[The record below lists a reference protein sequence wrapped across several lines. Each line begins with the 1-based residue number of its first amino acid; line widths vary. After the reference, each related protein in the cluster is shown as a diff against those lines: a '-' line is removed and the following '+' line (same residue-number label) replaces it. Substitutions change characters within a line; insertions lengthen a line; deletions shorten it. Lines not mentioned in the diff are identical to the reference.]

1 MSPTS
6 VDRAARSRHAR
17 LPVAEVRQ
25 LAETATLLETLLSK
39 APFGFGFVDREFR
52 LVRLNETLAA
62 VNGST
67 VAEQIGRTVESVVP
81 DVWPYIEP
89 LYRHV
94 LEHNEAVLDVEVT
107 APLPSDPNDIR
118 TGLSSFYPVSLEGE
132 VIGIGIVV
140 VDITERRAAQRALEA
155 SEQRLADAQQ
165 TAHFGSFEFDRV
177 TGEHNWSDEYCRI
190 LGVDRALKPTAELF
204 VSMVHPDDLPV
215 VNQAWAD
222 LLLRGIPFDT
232 EVRII
237 RADSEERWVRA
248 RAVPEMAED
257 GTVAKVTGTLMD
269 DTVRVAAARE
279 QRAAESQFEIGFEQ
293 AAIGAIIA
301 DLDGIPMR
309 VNPAVCAFLGRPR
322 EELIGHSWKA
332 YAHPDEAPARPSELT
347 RGTRGYDNY
356 ETERRYL
363 LPDGAVVWALVH
375 VALVRGDSGEPLYFF
390 TQLQDITARKQMEG
404 ELAHQ
409 ALHDALTSLPNR
421 TLLSDRLVHGLA
433 GSRRRGTKLGV
444 MFIDID
450 QFKAVND
457 TSGHTLGDDLL
468 REAGRRIAGA
478 IRPDDTV
485 ARFGGDEFVVVCDDI
500 TAWETE
506 QIAERVLEAMR
517 EPYRIGG
524 QELSVTASL
533 GIAIADV
540 DATPET
546 LLRDS
551 DAAMYR
557 AKKRGRDRI
566 ELFDESLRSNTER
579 RTATVSALRGALGRN
594 EFSIHYQPIV
604 DLSTGAL
611 VSAEALLR
619 WEHPTRG
626 PVGPDEFIPLA
637 EETGLIVP
645 IGAWVLEQACGE
657 LAEWQRRSPSLSVN
671 VNLSVRQMIE
681 PDLVRV
687 VDEVLHRTGVRADR
701 VCLEMTESV
710 FMEDVDSFG
719 PPLAAL
725 KALGINLAID
735 DFGTGYSSLSRIK
748 TFPVTAVKVDRSFV
762 DGLGADPHD
771 SALVAAIVAMATALD
786 LEVTAEGVETQ
797 AQLDCLRG
805 LRCQR
810 AQGFYLA
817 RPMPAAAMR
826 ALVGTSR
833 VWSET
838 SGQHQ

>member
-1 MSPTS
+1 
-6 VDRAARSRHAR
+6 
-17 LPVAEVRQ
+17 
-25 LAETATLLETLLSK
+25 
-39 APFGFGFVDREFR
+39 
-52 LVRLNETLAA
+52 
-62 VNGST
+62 
-67 VAEQIGRTVESVVP
+67 
-81 DVWPYIEP
+81 
-89 LYRHV
+89 
-94 LEHNEAVLDVEVT
+94 
-107 APLPSDPNDIR
+107 
-118 TGLSSFYPVSLEGE
+118 
-132 VIGIGIVV
+132 
-140 VDITERRAAQRALEA
+140 
-155 SEQRLADAQQ
+155 
-165 TAHFGSFEFDRV
+165 
-177 TGEHNWSDEYCRI
+177 
-190 LGVDRALKPTAELF
+190 
-204 VSMVHPDDLPV
+204 
-215 VNQAWAD
+215 
-222 LLLRGIPFDT
+222 
-232 EVRII
+232 
-237 RADSEERWVRA
+237 
-248 RAVPEMAED
+248 
-257 GTVAKVTGTLMD
+257 
-269 DTVRVAAARE
+269 
-279 QRAAESQFEIGFEQ
+279 
-293 AAIGAIIA
+293 
-301 DLDGIPMR
+301 
-309 VNPAVCAFLGRPR
+309 
-322 EELIGHSWKA
+322 
-332 YAHPDEAPARPSELT
+332 
-347 RGTRGYDNY
+347 
-356 ETERRYL
+356 
-363 LPDGAVVWALVH
+363 
-375 VALVRGDSGEPLYFF
+375 
-390 TQLQDITARKQMEG
+390 
-404 ELAHQ
+404 
-409 ALHDALTSLPNR
+409 
-421 TLLSDRLVHGLA
+421 
-433 GSRRRGTKLGV
+433 

-594 EFSIHYQPIV
+594 EFSVHYQPIV